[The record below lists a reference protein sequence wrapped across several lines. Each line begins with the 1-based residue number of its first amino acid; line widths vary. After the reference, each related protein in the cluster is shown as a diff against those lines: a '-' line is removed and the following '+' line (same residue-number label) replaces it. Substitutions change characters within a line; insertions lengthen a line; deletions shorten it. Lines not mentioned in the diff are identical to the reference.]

1 MLIFTRINSFKMTAV
16 ENLYFA
22 IGELAYA
29 VASADGAIQKH
40 ERQKFHNI
48 VVKELNNNNFNINV
62 SDIIFKMLDKEKSSS
77 KDSYNWAMH
86 QIKINSHYLSPQLKE
101 TFMHV
106 IAQIAEA
113 YPPVTDTENVLL
125 ERFKT
130 EIADINGDPVYY
142 SNNS

>member
-1 MLIFTRINSFKMTAV
+1 MISFTNINLFNMTAI

-40 ERQKFHNI
+40 ERQKFHDI
-48 VVKELNNNNFNINV
+48 VVKELNKNNHHINI
-62 SDIIFKMLDKEKSSS
+62 SDIIFKIMDKEKSSS
-77 KDSYNWAMH
+77 ADSYNWAMH

-130 EIADINGDPVYY
+130 EIANIHGDPVYY
-142 SNNS
+142 SNNN